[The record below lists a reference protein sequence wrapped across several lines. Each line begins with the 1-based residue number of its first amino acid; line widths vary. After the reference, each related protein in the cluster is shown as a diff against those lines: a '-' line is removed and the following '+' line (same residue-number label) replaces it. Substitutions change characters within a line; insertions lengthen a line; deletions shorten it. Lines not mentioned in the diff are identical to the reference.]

1 MLKLFMQEIR
11 TIQGVNNPPS
21 LLEVYMSGIELFDS
35 HDLFMKNVIWQSRFN
50 GFFSFLV
57 VDERKGET
65 FLSTENGDLFQ
76 SAYGTSFMKGKDD
89 YERCYII
96 KVVYA

>member
-1 MLKLFMQEIR
+1 
-11 TIQGVNNPPS
+11 
-21 LLEVYMSGIELFDS
+21 MSGIELFDS

-57 VDERKGET
+57 VDERKRET

-76 SAYGTSFMKGKDD
+76 SAYGTSFMKSEYD
-89 YERCYII
+89 YERCYIV
-96 KVVYA
+96 KAVYV

>member
-1 MLKLFMQEIR
+1 
-11 TIQGVNNPPS
+11 
-21 LLEVYMSGIELFDS
+21 MSGIELFDS
-35 HDLFMKNVIWQSRFN
+35 HDLFMKNVIWQSMFD

-76 SAYGTSFMKGKDD
+76 CVYCTNFMKAKDD
-89 YERCYII
+89 YERCYIVKEI
-96 KVVYA
+96 YV

>member
-1 MLKLFMQEIR
+1 
-11 TIQGVNNPPS
+11 
-21 LLEVYMSGIELFDS
+21 MSGIELFDS

-57 VDERKGET
+57 VDEHKGET

-76 SAYGTSFMKGKDD
+76 GVYGTSFIKRKED
-89 YERCYII
+89 YERCYIV
-96 KVVYA
+96 KAVYV